1 MSSASTDK
9 QPEKKSIGGE
19 LVIPVAALAFTL
31 YYFSTIIDSPWTA
44 QVSAVFIGT
53 VLIVLIAIFAARV
66 VIRRYRGEVDLRIGV
81 LIEPYSVAGKRAA
94 LLGLTLAFI
103 LVIPYAGFTITTF
116 VFMTLGMLVL
126 ADWRRKRFV
135 VVLCAVLAI
144 AGWALFIYAFETR
157 FPSGPFERL
166 MQGIL

>member
-1 MSSASTDK
+1 MSTASTDK
-9 QPEKKSIGGE
+9 QPEKKSVGGE
-19 LVIPVAALAFTL
+19 LVIPVAALLFTL

-53 VLIVLIAIFAARV
+53 ILIVLITIFAVR
-66 VIRRYRGEVDLRIGV
+66 ILIQRRRGEVDLRIGA
-81 LIEPYSVAGKRAA
+81 LIEPHSVLGKRAA

-116 VFMTLGMLVL
+116 VFMALGMLVL
-126 ADWRRKRFV
+126 ADWQRKRFII
-135 VVLCAVLAI
+135 VLCAVIAV

-157 FPSGPFERL
+157 FPSGPFEHL